1 MIACPCQRNVRLHQA
16 SKGLGQSNAG
26 RIQNREM
33 IKAGCALWQRRPVSA
48 LPSVESDMMMITA
61 RGNKGRFVA
70 VSLCQLKSEN
80 AAVKIECP
88 LQISHLQ
95 MHMPDAHPRINWCL
109 AHTFTLTNFA
119 IYLSPKVVI
128 WHLSLDGWLITVH
141 ESLFTSDLGG
151 EGFEPPTYWV

>member
-1 MIACPCQRNVRLHQA
+1 MIACPCKRNVRLHQA
-16 SKGLGQSNAG
+16 SKGLSQSSVG

-33 IKAGCALWQRRPVSA
+33 IEAGCALWWWRPVTA

-95 MHMPDAHPRINWCL
+95 MHMPDAHPADQLMPRPY
-109 AHTFTLTNFA
+109 
-119 IYLSPKVVI
+119 IYLNQFQFRNLPEPQSRYMASP
-128 WHLSLDGWLITVH
+128 
-141 ESLFTSDLGG
+141 
-151 EGFEPPTYWV
+151 PRWVANHSS

>member
-33 IKAGCALWQRRPVSA
+33 IKARCALWRRRPVSA

-80 AAVKIECP
+80 AAVKNRVPVADKLPSNAHARCAP
-88 LQISHLQ
+88 ADQL
-95 MHMPDAHPRINWCL
+95 MPRPY
-109 AHTFTLTNFA
+109 
-119 IYLSPKVVI
+119 IYLNQ
-128 WHLSLDGWLITVH
+128 
-141 ESLFTSDLGG
+141 F
-151 EGFEPPTYWV
+151 

>member
-33 IKAGCALWQRRPVSA
+33 IKAGCALWRRRPVSA
-48 LPSVESDMMMITA
+48 LPSVKSDMMMITA

-70 VSLCQLKSEN
+70 VSLGQLKCEN
-80 AAVKIECP
+80 PAVKSQYP

-95 MHMPDAHPRINWCL
+95 MHLPRGQPRI
-109 AHTFTLTNFA
+109 
-119 IYLSPKVVI
+119 K
-128 WHLSLDGWLITVH
+128 
-141 ESLFTSDLGG
+141 
-151 EGFEPPTYWV
+151 